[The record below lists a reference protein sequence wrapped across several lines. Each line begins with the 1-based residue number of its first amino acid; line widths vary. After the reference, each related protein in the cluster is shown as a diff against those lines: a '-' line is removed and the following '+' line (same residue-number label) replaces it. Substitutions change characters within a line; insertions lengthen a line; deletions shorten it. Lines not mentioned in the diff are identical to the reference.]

1 MNDTEDLALPLDLNQ
16 SDNLADV
23 KLEGRR
29 IVDIN
34 YIFNSIKSISHN
46 NPFEC
51 TFKNLIFT
59 HEIRNK
65 CISSF
70 YFKCNICNQ
79 KEVIH
84 SEEPSNRFNTNIAIV
99 TAAMNTGQ
107 G

>member
-1 MNDTEDLALPLDLNQ
+1 MNDTEDLALSLDLNQ
-16 SDNLADV
+16 SCNLADV

-34 YIFNSIKSISHN
+34 YIFNTIKSFSH
-46 NPFEC
+46 PFGC

-59 HEIRNK
+59 HEIRNG

-70 YFKCNICNQ
+70 YFKCNFCNQ
-79 KEVIH
+79 IEVIH
-84 SEEPSNRFNTNIAIV
+84 SEDPANKFNTNLAIV
-99 TAAMNTGQ
+99 SAAVNIGQ